1 MLFLVIFVLITLA
14 SATANNVSS
23 KPSDNK
29 VSMCYG
35 GQPGTNGIPGMHGI
49 PGSSGAPG
57 RDGRDGAKGDQGSP
71 GKTGPQGP
79 TGAEGKKGDKGES
92 GAQGPAGQKGQPGDK
107 GEIGTP
113 GSPQL
118 SSHMNWKEC
127 TWKKDDNKD
136 SGVIQASDL
145 LYALAMYST
154 SHMPLCS
161 QRGTL
166 LLLTRITLQE
176 CWK

>member
-1 MLFLVIFVLITLA
+1 MSLYQRLTVYSQKLPCRFFLLTCQ
-14 SATANNVSS
+14 
-23 KPSDNK
+23 

-35 GQPGTNGIPGMHGI
+35 GQPGTNGIPGMHGM
-49 PGSSGAPG
+49 PGSPGAPG

-79 TGAEGKKGDKGES
+79 AGAEGKKGDKGES
-92 GAQGPAGQKGQPGDK
+92 GAPGPAGQKGQRGEK

-127 TWKKDDNKD
+127 TWKKVDGKD

-145 LYALAMYST
+145 RHEITMLQQKSVVGL
-154 SHMPLCS
+154 SHLNREHILFS
-161 QRGTL
+161 LG
-166 LLLTRITLQE
+166 
-176 CWK
+176 